1 MNSNKK
7 KYGYY
12 ILSLTVSVLML
23 VSSIIGLSAMKISS
37 TPTRHIPH
45 NKRESNKPAATDV
58 CNEKMSAHT
67 LPESELLAQTKEQTQ
82 AETTAEQTNG
92 DVPHTDEQVV
102 FDTPIEE
109 IIPEKPPFVRTQ
121 EQHYGKLDEYA
132 LGESARVD
140 DSFFDDAVFIGDS
153 RTQGIQYYGNI
164 KNATY
169 YAHKGLNVI
178 TAQKSP
184 FINEYDEDKP
194 LVDALMLHQEFKK
207 IYVSFGINDY
217 YFKESLFREK
227 YALLIDE
234 IMSAI
239 SPDAKI
245 YICAVYPVWDGMDK
259 GEAGLSNEKMIKFNK
274 IALEIAK
281 QRGLNFVDLSEA
293 FVKEDGYRY
302 LSEDESHDGVHLYRE
317 GNIKVC
323 EYIRTHT

>member
-7 KYGYY
+7 NYGYY
-12 ILSLTVSVLML
+12 ILFLVISVIML
-23 VSSIIGLSAMKISS
+23 VVCIFGLSAMKISS
-37 TPTRHIPH
+37 APTRQIPH
-45 NKRESNKPAATDV
+45 TNKPSATDV
-58 CNEKMSAHT
+58 CDEINPIHT
-67 LPESELLAQTKEQTQ
+67 LPESQLINQTKAQTQP
-82 AETTAEQTNG
+82 ETTEEANNA
-92 DVPHTDEQVV
+92 PHTVEQVV
-102 FDTPIEE
+102 FDTPAEE
-109 IIPEKPPFVRTQ
+109 VIPEKPPFIRTQ
-121 EQHYGKLDEYA
+121 EQHYGKLDKYA

-153 RTQGIQYYGNI
+153 RTQGIQHYGNI

-178 TAQKSP
+178 TAQRSP
-184 FINEYDEDKP
+184 FINEYGEDKP
-194 LVDALMLHQEFKK
+194 LVDALMLHPEYKK

-227 YALLIDE
+227 YALLIDD

-245 YICAVYPVWDGMDK
+245 YICGVYPVWDGMDK
-259 GEAGLSNEKMIKFNK
+259 GEAGLNNENMIKFNK

-281 QRGLNFVDLSEA
+281 ERGLNFVDLSEA

-302 LSEDESHDGVHLYRE
+302 LSEDESFDGVHLYRE
-317 GNIKVC
+317 GYIKVC